1 MIFKYVI
8 PVSEPD
14 YDVLLVMLGLLS
26 NIILFDKAKFNTNL
40 HLLKIQSTTVM
51 HENSD
56 GGPAVFRLVLSL

>member
-26 NIILFDKAKFNTNL
+26 NIILFDKAN
-40 HLLKIQSTTVM
+40 LLKIQSTTVM